1 MGVGNR
7 WVKWVNV
14 MKLLPVIRSVFR
26 DVMYS
31 MVTAVNNTV
40 LSILK
45 LLRDEILNGF
55 HHMEKNL

>member
-1 MGVGNR
+1 
-7 WVKWVNV
+7 
-14 MKLLPVIRSVFR
+14 
-26 DVMYS
+26 MYS

-55 HHMEKNL
+55 HHMEKNLWLYVGIDVR

>member
-1 MGVGNR
+1 M
-7 WVKWVNV
+7 NV